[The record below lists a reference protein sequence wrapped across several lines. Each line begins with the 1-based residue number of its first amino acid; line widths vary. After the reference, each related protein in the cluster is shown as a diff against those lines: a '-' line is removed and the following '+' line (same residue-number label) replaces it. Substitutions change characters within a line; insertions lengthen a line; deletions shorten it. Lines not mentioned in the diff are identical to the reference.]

1 MAASVGKTIFLTGVM
16 YVGEQ
21 AVSDALNGE
30 VSDMDKYIRKALAGS
45 VVGFLSGAT
54 GLAMQGAGLKKTL
67 ALGLG
72 EGLLGSAA
80 TQGILNEDGEI
91 DWVVAISEG
100 MFSAVMAGVVWR
112 SGNAEINIDKKND
125 KPVGFQY
132 EHNPSDNP
140 KVLRD
145 AIEDSNAV
153 YGYSPRPDSIR
164 IGDFAEYDWTDTNV
178 VLKAKEARLQ
188 YHRDNDDIYNIIN
201 DMNAKGYSIEEIV
214 REANKKKRRESF
226 TKLY

>member
-30 VSDMDKYIRKALAGS
+30 VSDMDKYIRKALARS
-45 VVGFLSGAT
+45 VVGFLSGET

-67 ALGLG
+67 ALGFG

-80 TQGILNEDGEI
+80 TQGILNEDGKI
-91 DWVVAISEG
+91 NWVVAIGDG
-100 MFSAVMAGVVWR
+100 MFSAVMAGAVWR